1 MTDIQRIFH
10 QEHRALAEE
19 GSAFATDFP
28 EAARYL
34 DPSRLEDRDPY
45 VERLIEG
52 SALLT
57 ARVRETLES
66 EEDGLTRHLL
76 DLIAPDLEQPL
87 PSVCVMEF
95 HPRKGFPSE
104 VVVPAGSEVLT
115 ASPEDTKIPCR
126 FTVNHDVA
134 VRSIAVAVAKLHM
147 TESGATPLEL
157 ELASETPL
165 ARGDWPD
172 RIPFYLHGDPAVV
185 WAVRFALLR
194 RNTRIQIRRDQGW
207 EDAKF
212 LRFRRLD
219 QPGYSIAD
227 ANPGPFSDARDF
239 FCADDRFRFL
249 ELSGAGQE
257 NLAISEPLRITVHFS
272 GALPRGL
279 SRAITPELFRPHA
292 AVVVNR
298 FQEQCQSILW
308 DHTRSDAL
316 VVPQA
321 GPHREIL
328 DVVSVQGLG
337 TGVPARRTVFHR
349 YSSYRSRGDQ
359 PHYQILRRRR
369 RDGSPAVAVSLGGF
383 RPDAELQENY
393 LAILAECSDGSLP
406 HDHLQP
412 AEVGIPGRG
421 VPEGLTGAG
430 LTRPST
436 DFHPP
441 AGSDP
446 RSRLLAF
453 AAGHFDGWLDTGRLK
468 DGLRQVLWDPSES
481 KRTLIESIQE
491 VVTENGHVL
500 VDGIAWREM
509 RVTIRLRDTT
519 CTPDTW
525 DRLGVIDAFGSVLL
539 GIVRDATPIGSLT
552 RLRIVVDPAGVSLEW
567 APGK

>member
-19 GSAFATDFP
+19 GAAFATDFP

-34 DPSRLEDRDPY
+34 DPSRVEDRDPY

-52 SALLT
+52 TALLT

-76 DLIAPDLEQPL
+76 DLLAPDLEQPL
-87 PSVCVMEF
+87 PSVCVVEF
-95 HPRKGFPSE
+95 HPRQGFPSE
-104 VVVPAGSEVLT
+104 TVVPAGSEVVS
-115 ASPEDTKIPCR
+115 ASPQEAKLPCR
-126 FTVNHDVA
+126 FTVNHDAPVQSYA
-134 VRSIAVAVAKLHM
+134 VLVAKLHM

-157 ELASETPL
+157 ELASGSDL
-165 ARGDWPD
+165 ARGTWPE

-194 RNTRIQIRRDQGW
+194 RTARIQISRGQGW
-207 EDAKF
+207 EDAKH
-212 LRFRRLD
+212 LEFRRLD
-219 QPGYSIAD
+219 QPGYSNAA
-227 ANPGPFSDARDF
+227 ANPGPFADARDF

-257 NLAISEPLRITVHFS
+257 HLPIGAQLKIMVHFS

-279 SRAITPELFRPHA
+279 ARAVTPELFRLHA

-316 VVPQA
+316 VIPQA
-321 GPHREIL
+321 GANREIL

-337 TGVPARRTVFHR
+337 TGVSTRRTVFHR
-349 YSSYRSRGDQ
+349 YSTYRSRGDQ
-359 PHYQILRRRR
+359 AHYQVLRRQRK
-369 RDGSPAVAVSLGGF
+369 DGSPAVAVSLGGF

-393 LAILAECSDGSLP
+393 LAILAECSDGSFP

-412 AEVGIPGRG
+412 AEVGFPGRG
-421 VPEGLTGAG
+421 IPANLTSSG

-436 DFHPP
+436 DFHAP

-453 AAGHFDGWLDTGRLK
+453 AAGHFDGWLDTARLK

-481 KRTLIESIQE
+481 KRTLIESIQD
-491 VVTENGHVL
+491 VVTENGHAL

-525 DRLGVIDAFGSVLL
+525 DRLGVIDAFGSVLR

-552 RLRIVVDPAGVSLEW
+552 RLRLVVDPAGVSMEW